1 MEIKKPWLDKIEP
14 SGAAK
19 LEFTELRMKEVDE
32 LRDPD
37 QDESNVDKETNK
49 TFAYDTEGEVSR
61 IYGTFVGNST
71 RGI

>member
-1 MEIKKPWLDKIEP
+1 
-14 SGAAK
+14 
-19 LEFTELRMKEVDE
+19 MKEVDE